1 MLASFRIPNQPMS
14 RWKMVKTLQQLS
26 LEAVVALIQM
36 GIDKS
41 AAKSYEKVAGDLN
54 LKTRV
59 QNILKSTD
67 RDIKEIGQFMFG
79 SLAKDIIN
87 DLIRLFLRAV
97 SKGIEKQQAHRLFDL
112 TDLECFTCH
121 NIITSTR
128 FLKLCLD
135 SRVTTLDLNN
145 IVGGSQ
151 KKYLLREM
159 SKCGGK
165 RVANLSETTLP
176 ISIKEFNENIM
187 NNFSALRYLKIDF
200 FVDNTTLAII
210 GRTCHQLEHLEI
222 DQSFVLNNTGLNKLI
237 KGCKN
242 IRTLLFGSSTLITHQ
257 AYATALLTLPRLE
270 RIGRIGIRLISVI
283 KLVHSMAPE
292 RQLNLKFL
300 ESNEKELITNNE
312 SCLEII
318 TRVCP
323 GLRHITLSVFCPKL
337 SPLAKLNKLNSIH
350 LNGFG
355 AGNHHKSLS
364 EILNTQGHQIST
376 IELST
381 SAGISVSD
389 IYRIGQSCP
398 YLECLI
404 LRNCSF
410 IQDTQEDT
418 SPVEKLNRMFPH
430 LKILYFTPAQQD
442 NALDILMT
450 ILMAATNIEE
460 LYIEECPDI
469 SDDVFLDLIDSN
481 SIQLLRVLQINSLR
495 QAKIYTKL
503 TTITVHATIDVCHDL
518 VELGDISKWNID
530 AKTMAGL
537 KSVISENNFDLKLS
551 NDSQLKFHDKF
562 FYY

>member
-1 MLASFRIPNQPMS
+1 MS
-14 RWKMVKTLQQLS
+14 RCKMVKTLQQLS
-26 LEAVVALIQM
+26 LEAVVGLSQM

-41 AAKSYEKVAGDLN
+41 AAKSYEKVTGDLN
-54 LKTRV
+54 SKTRV
-59 QNILKSTD
+59 QKILEYTD
-67 RDIKEIGQFMFG
+67 RDIRKVGQFMFG
-79 SLAKDIIN
+79 FLANDVIN
-87 DLIRLFLRAV
+87 DLIKLFLRVV
-97 SKGIEKQQAHRLFDL
+97 SKVIEKEQTHKLFEL
-112 TDLECFTCH
+112 SDLECFSCH
-121 NIITSTR
+121 NIIVSTR

-135 SRVTTLDLNN
+135 SRVTTLDLNLVN
-145 IVGGSQ
+145 GSLQ

-165 RVANLSETTLP
+165 RVANLSDTALP
-176 ISIKEFNENIM
+176 ISIKEFNKNIM

-200 FVDNTTLAII
+200 FVDNSTLGAI
-210 GRTCHQLEHLEI
+210 GRTCHQLEHLEL
-222 DQSFVLNNTGLNKLI
+222 DQCFVLNHSGLHKLI

-242 IRTLLFGSSTLITHQ
+242 IRTLLFGSSTLITDQ
-257 AYATALLTLPRLE
+257 GYATALLTLPRLE

-442 NALDILMT
+442 SALDILTT
-450 ILMAATNIEE
+450 ILMAAPNIEE

>member
-1 MLASFRIPNQPMS
+1 MS
-14 RWKMVKTLQQLS
+14 RCKMVKTLQQLS
-26 LEAVVALIQM
+26 LEAVVGLIQM

-41 AAKSYEKVAGDLN
+41 AAKSYEKVTGDLN
-54 LKTRV
+54 SKTRV
-59 QNILKSTD
+59 QKILKYTD
-67 RDIKEIGQFMFG
+67 RDIRKVGQFMFG
-79 SLAKDIIN
+79 FLANDVIN
-87 DLIRLFLRAV
+87 DLIKLFLRVV
-97 SKGIEKQQAHRLFDL
+97 SKVIEKEQTHKLFEL
-112 TDLECFTCH
+112 SDLECFSCH
-121 NIITSTR
+121 NIIVSTR

-135 SRVTTLDLNN
+135 SRVTTLDLNLVN
-145 IVGGSQ
+145 GSLQ

-165 RVANLSETTLP
+165 RVANLSDTALP
-176 ISIKEFNENIM
+176 ISIKEFNKNIM

-200 FVDNTTLAII
+200 FVDNSTLGAI
-210 GRTCHQLEHLEI
+210 GRTCHQLEHLEL
-222 DQSFVLNNTGLNKLI
+222 DQCFVLNNSGLHKLI

-242 IRTLLFGSSTLITHQ
+242 IRTLLFGSSTLITDQ
-257 AYATALLTLPRLE
+257 GYATALLTLPRLE

-442 NALDILMT
+442 IALDILMT

-503 TTITVHATIDVCHDL
+503 TTITVHAIIDLCRDL

>member
-1 MLASFRIPNQPMS
+1 MS
-14 RWKMVKTLQQLS
+14 RCKMVKTLQQLS
-26 LEAVVALIQM
+26 LEAVMGLIQM

-41 AAKSYEKVAGDLN
+41 AAKSYEKVTGDLN
-54 LKTRV
+54 SKTRV
-59 QNILKSTD
+59 QKILKYTD
-67 RDIKEIGQFMFG
+67 RDIRKVGQFMFG
-79 SLAKDIIN
+79 FLANDVIN
-87 DLIRLFLRAV
+87 DLIKLFLRVV
-97 SKGIEKQQAHRLFDL
+97 SKVIEKEQTHKLFEL
-112 TDLECFTCH
+112 SDLECFSCH
-121 NIITSTR
+121 NIIVSTR

-135 SRVTTLDLNN
+135 SRVTTLDLNLVN
-145 IVGGSQ
+145 GSLQ

-165 RVANLSETTLP
+165 RVANLSDTALP
-176 ISIKEFNENIM
+176 ISIKEFNKNIM

-200 FVDNTTLAII
+200 FVDNSTLGAI
-210 GRTCHQLEHLEI
+210 GRTCHQLEHLEL
-222 DQSFVLNNTGLNKLI
+222 DQCFVLNNSGLHKLI

-242 IRTLLFGSSTLITHQ
+242 IRTLLFGSSTLITDQ
-257 AYATALLTLPRLE
+257 GYATALLTLPRLE

-442 NALDILMT
+442 SALDILTT
-450 ILMAATNIEE
+450 ILMAAPNIEE

>member
-14 RWKMVKTLQQLS
+14 RWKMVKALQQLS

-442 NALDILMT
+442 SALDILTT
-450 ILMAATNIEE
+450 ILMAAPNIEE

-503 TTITVHATIDVCHDL
+503 TTITVHAIIDLCHDL

>member
-1 MLASFRIPNQPMS
+1 MS
-14 RWKMVKTLQQLS
+14 RCKMVKTLQQLS
-26 LEAVVALIQM
+26 LEAVVGLIQM

-41 AAKSYEKVAGDLN
+41 AAKSYEKVTGDLN
-54 LKTRV
+54 SKTRV
-59 QNILKSTD
+59 QKILKYTD
-67 RDIKEIGQFMFG
+67 RDIRKVGQFMFG
-79 SLAKDIIN
+79 FLANDVIN
-87 DLIRLFLRAV
+87 DLIKLFLRVV
-97 SKGIEKQQAHRLFDL
+97 SKVIEKEQTHKLFEL
-112 TDLECFTCH
+112 SDLECFSCH
-121 NIITSTR
+121 NIIVSTR

-135 SRVTTLDLNN
+135 SRVTTLDLNLVN
-145 IVGGSQ
+145 GSLQ

-165 RVANLSETTLP
+165 RVANLSDTALP
-176 ISIKEFNENIM
+176 ISIKEFNKNIM

-200 FVDNTTLAII
+200 FVDNSTLGAI
-210 GRTCHQLEHLEI
+210 GRTCHQLEHLEL
-222 DQSFVLNNTGLNKLI
+222 DQCFVLNNSGLHKLI

-242 IRTLLFGSSTLITHQ
+242 IRTLLFGSSTLITDQ
-257 AYATALLTLPRLE
+257 GYATALLTLPRLE

-442 NALDILMT
+442 SALDILTT
-450 ILMAATNIEE
+450 ILMAAPNIEE

>member
-1 MLASFRIPNQPMS
+1 MS
-14 RWKMVKTLQQLS
+14 RCKMVKTLQQLS
-26 LEAVVALIQM
+26 LEAVMGLIQM

-41 AAKSYEKVAGDLN
+41 AAKSYEKVTGDLN
-54 LKTRV
+54 SKTRV
-59 QNILKSTD
+59 QKILKYTD
-67 RDIKEIGQFMFG
+67 RDIRKVGQFMFG
-79 SLAKDIIN
+79 FLANDVIN
-87 DLIRLFLRAV
+87 DLIKLFLRVV
-97 SKGIEKQQAHRLFDL
+97 SKVIEKEQTHKLFEL
-112 TDLECFTCH
+112 SDLECFSCH
-121 NIITSTR
+121 NIIVSTR

-135 SRVTTLDLNN
+135 SRVTTLDLNLVN
-145 IVGGSQ
+145 GSLQ

-165 RVANLSETTLP
+165 RVANLSDTALP
-176 ISIKEFNENIM
+176 ISIKEFNKNIM

-200 FVDNTTLAII
+200 FVDNSTLGAI
-210 GRTCHQLEHLEI
+210 GRTCHQLEHLEL
-222 DQSFVLNNTGLNKLI
+222 DQCFVLNNSGLHKLI

-242 IRTLLFGSSTLITHQ
+242 IRTLLFGSSTLITDQ
-257 AYATALLTLPRLE
+257 GYATALLTLPRLE

-442 NALDILMT
+442 SALDILTT
-450 ILMAATNIEE
+450 ILMAAPNIEE

-551 NDSQLKFHDKF
+551 NDSLLKFHDKF

>member
-145 IVGGSQ
+145 IGGSQ

-270 RIGRIGIRLISVI
+270 RIGRIGIGLISVI
-283 KLVHSMAPE
+283 KLVHTMAPE
-292 RQLNLKFL
+292 RQLNLRFL

-312 SCLEII
+312 SSLEIV
-318 TRVCP
+318 TSVCP
-323 GLRHITLSVFCPKL
+323 DLRHISLSVFFPKL
-337 SPLAKLNKLNSIH
+337 STLAKLNKLNSIH
-350 LNGFG
+350 LNGIG
-355 AGNHHKSLS
+355 AGNHHKSLT
-364 EILNTQGHQIST
+364 EILNTHGRQITT
-376 IELST
+376 IQLSI

-389 IYRIGQSCP
+389 LYRIGQSCP

-410 IQDTQEDT
+410 IQDTEDT
-418 SPVEKLNRMFPH
+418 NPVEKINRIFPH
-430 LKILYFTPAQQD
+430 LKILYFTPAQQE
-442 NALDILMT
+442 NALNILMT

-469 SDDVFLDLIDSN
+469 SDDIFLDLIDSH
-481 SIQLLRVLQINSLR
+481 SIHLLKVLQINSLR
-495 QAKIYTKL
+495 HSKIYSKL
-503 TTITVHATIDVCHDL
+503 TAITVHALIDICHDL

-530 AKTMAGL
+530 TKTMAGL
-537 KSVISENNFDLKLS
+537 KRVISENNLDIKIS
-551 NDSQLKFHDKF
+551 NDSLVKFHDKF

>member
-1 MLASFRIPNQPMS
+1 MS
-14 RWKMVKTLQQLS
+14 RCKMVKTLQQLS
-26 LEAVVALIQM
+26 LEAVVGLIQM

-41 AAKSYEKVAGDLN
+41 AAKSYEKVTGDLN
-54 LKTRV
+54 SKTRV
-59 QNILKSTD
+59 QKILEYTD
-67 RDIKEIGQFMFG
+67 RDIRKVGQFMFG
-79 SLAKDIIN
+79 FLANDVIN
-87 DLIRLFLRAV
+87 DLIKLFLRVV
-97 SKGIEKQQAHRLFDL
+97 SKVIEKEQTHKLFEL
-112 TDLECFTCH
+112 SDLECFSCH
-121 NIITSTR
+121 NIIVSTR

-135 SRVTTLDLNN
+135 SRVTTLDLNLVN
-145 IVGGSQ
+145 GSLQ

-165 RVANLSETTLP
+165 RVANLSDTALP
-176 ISIKEFNENIM
+176 ISIKEFNKNIM

-200 FVDNTTLAII
+200 FVDNSTLGAI
-210 GRTCHQLEHLEI
+210 GRTCHQLEHLEL
-222 DQSFVLNNTGLNKLI
+222 DQCFVLNNSGLHKLI

-242 IRTLLFGSSTLITHQ
+242 IRTLLFGSSTLITDQ
-257 AYATALLTLPRLE
+257 GYATALLTLPRLE

-442 NALDILMT
+442 RALDILTT
-450 ILMAATNIEE
+450 ILMAAPNIEE

-537 KSVISENNFDLKLS
+537 KSVISENNFDLKIS